1 MRSRIF
7 LFAALA
13 LPLGLTVAGCARKEA
28 APPATAAPVARH
40 EHHPPHGGTAVV
52 LGDEIYHLEFVRDAG
67 AGRLSAYILDG
78 EMENF
83 IRSAAP
89 SFEIV
94 ATVGGERRPLVLQAV
109 ANPATGETVGN
120 TSLFEATADWLKATP
135 SFDAVL
141 TTLDIR
147 GTVFS
152 AVPFNFPKG
161 NDQD

>member
-1 MRSRIF
+1 MVNGMGKYILRGLRRLAAGGLGMGALLS
-7 LFAALA
+7 LLGPAGSALA
-13 LPLGLTVAGCARKEA
+13 QE
-28 APPATAAPVARH
+28 PPVTFTPTA
-40 EHHPPHGGTAVV
+40 
-52 LGDEIYHLEFVRDAG
+52 DA
-67 AGRLSAYILDG
+67 YVLDG

-109 ANPATGETVGN
+109 ANPATGETVGS
-120 TSLFEATADWLKATP
+120 TSLFEATADWLKTTP

-147 GTVFS
+147 GSVFS

-161 NDQD
+161 NDKD